1 MKSSSHVE
9 LSVSDRPNIQPEL
22 NKDTSKK
29 DLNQNIQINQN
40 NQNNQD
46 NQNHNLYKNKP
57 SQNND
62 NNKISY
68 KNSNDNDLSSN
79 SDKSKTEIRSL
90 SIVQS
95 QSELN
100 ITIDIKIRS
109 QFMLKV
115 YGILLAQFFFT
126 FSIVLICQHKKIK
139 DFLFQ
144 HVSLYIILMS
154 TSGFVFI
161 VSFIIFMCKPKTM
174 RKVPQNYIVLFIITI
189 CETILLTYLSILY
202 QFSYILGSVS
212 FVSAICIAI
221 FFLSLINQVNLR
233 FLGMILIILIF
244 LAATY
249 GILALIM
256 RKYYLNFLYCLI
268 GAILFA
274 LFIVYD
280 TQLIRDEYDMD
291 DYIFAALTLYFDVI
305 RLFVQILKLIGYRDA
320 RH

>member
-22 NKDTSKK
+22 KKDTSKK

-40 NQNNQD
+40 NQDNQD

-100 ITIDIKIRS
+100 ITIDKKIRS
-109 QFMLKV
+109 HFMLKV
-115 YGILLAQFFFT
+115 YGILLAQFVFT

-154 TSGFVFI
+154 ISGFVFI

-212 FVSAICIAI
+212 FVTAICIAI

-249 GILALIM
+249 GILVLIM
-256 RKYYLNFLYCLI
+256 RNYYLNFLYCLL